1 MFNFNKNNNNPVIQI
16 EWYTF
21 SAHSSYSSD
30 QPRDGHKR
38 KRMSRIKGGFSCPQL
53 NSGPFVSCH
62 RDKYPGFLVLIANYL
77 RVTEPLSGFYVS
89 CATMLHSSPRYY
101 TTTTA
106 PSTCVCPCCSS
117 VLRCAD
123 RIIIKSSRISA
134 ASLWI
139 LFIVLFILV
148 PNY

>member
-38 KRMSRIKGGFSCPQL
+38 KEDVEDKRRLLVSSAKFWSVRFLPSWQISRI
-53 NSGPFVSCH
+53 
-62 RDKYPGFLVLIANYL
+62 PGFNSQLFASHRTAFRILCILCDDA
-77 RVTEPLSGFYVS
+77 PFF
-89 CATMLHSSPRYY
+89 SSLPPPP
-101 TTTTA
+101 